1 MPRSLVSVTRTPRI
15 MEWSATD
22 ITATRR
28 VFPSVLTKAIRDP
41 PGVLLL
47 VSSAAIPRR
56 PCRCAAILTAEWL
69 APRWGKLRSARR
81 GLQRSPRS
89 PEHHHEAV
97 GLAHHRSLVGDLIA
111 RIVGPSHCIA
121 LRHEADPVLLEVAAR
136 VFPVHPVAA

>member
-1 MPRSLVSVTRTPRI
+1 MAGAHESAARVRSPASL
-15 MEWSATD
+15 A
-22 ITATRR
+22 AHCRR
-28 VFPSVLTKAIRDP
+28 AGVDP

-89 PEHHHEAV
+89 PEHHHEA
-97 GLAHHRSLVGDLIA
+97 
-111 RIVGPSHCIA
+111 
-121 LRHEADPVLLEVAAR
+121 EPVLLEVAAR
-136 VFPVHPVAA
+136 VFLVDAVQASGLGAAGAGFGGVIHEQQHAARL